1 MERPEQEKTMQLIT
15 TYELKGR
22 TEIQLNAIFAAA
34 TCAMVRSNPQ
44 TPERRNALATLENI
58 TRARITLTLKF

>member
-1 MERPEQEKTMQLIT
+1 LERPEQEKTMQLIT

-22 TEIQLNAIFAAA
+22 TEIQLSALYAAA
-34 TCAMVRSNPQ
+34 IGALVRSEPE

-58 TRARITLTLKF
+58 TRARISLTFKF